1 MKRWHGKW
9 ILALLPL
16 SVLIACGGGGE
27 ADSSEPVLAPAER
40 VAYVRSLEVQPEEI
54 TDLALL
60 SADLLPLRR
69 ATLAAEVPGRVEELR
84 VDVGDRVRT
93 GQILVRIDTRAL
105 RQQIAEAE
113 ALHVQAVDR
122 FERAERLYEKR
133 SITKERHIDAVAG
146 KDVAEARLNSAQ
158 LALAKSELKAP
169 WAGSVAA
176 KRVEVGDYASPGL
189 PLLELVAVN
198 RLKVKAAASASD
210 VPYLSVGAP
219 VTVRVDVFPGEE
231 WQGKV
236 VRLGAELDSGTRT
249 LVVEAEIDNSEG
261 RLRPGLFG
269 RLEVP
274 RRVLPGALL
283 VPLAS
288 VVDYESEKIL
298 YVVAEGVA
306 QRRTIVLGPTVGD
319 RVVIASG
326 LEPGDHV
333 VVGGQQQVAD
343 GQTVI
348 EAEEG

>member
-1 MKRWHGKW
+1 MKRWHRIWNLG
-9 ILALLPL
+9 LLPL
-16 SVLIACGGGGE
+16 SVLTACGGGSE
-27 ADSSEPVLAPAER
+27 ADSSEPVVAPAER
-40 VAYVRSLEVQPEEI
+40 VAHVRSLEVQPEQI
-54 TDLALL
+54 TDLAIL

-69 ATLAAEVPGRVEELR
+69 AILAAEVPGRVEQLS
-84 VDVGDRVRT
+84 VDVGDRVRK
-93 GQILVRIDTRAL
+93 GQILAKIDTRAL

-133 SITKERHIDAVAG
+133 SITKEQQIDAVAG
-146 KDVAEARLNSAQ
+146 RDVAEARLKSAQ

-198 RLKVKAAASASD
+198 RLKVRAAASASD
-210 VPYLSVGAP
+210 VPFLNIGAP
-219 VTVRVDVFPGEE
+219 VTVRVDVFPREE
-231 WQGKV
+231 WHGTV
-236 VRLGAELDSGTRT
+236 VRLGAELDSDTRT
-249 LVVEAEIDNSEG
+249 LVVEAEIDNAEG

-298 YVVAEGVA
+298 YVVTDGVA
-306 QRRTIVLGPTVGD
+306 QRRTIELGPTLGE

-333 VVGGQQQVAD
+333 VVSGQQQVAD
-343 GQTVI
+343 GQKVI

>member
-1 MKRWHGKW
+1 MKRWHGMRM
-9 ILALLPL
+9 LALLPL
-16 SVLIACGGGGE
+16 SVLIACGGGSE
-27 ADSSEPVLAPAER
+27 ADSSEPEVVPAER
-40 VAYVRSLEVQPEEI
+40 VAHVRSLEVQPEEV
-54 TDLALL
+54 TDLAIL

-69 ATLAAEVPGRVEELR
+69 ATLAAEVPGRVEQLT
-84 VDVGDRVRT
+84 VDVGDRVGK

-133 SITKERHIDAVAG
+133 SITKEQHIDAVAG
-146 KDVAEARLNSAQ
+146 RDVAEARLKSAQ
-158 LALAKSELKAP
+158 LALAKSEVKAP
-169 WAGSVAA
+169 WSGSVAA

-189 PLLELVAVN
+189 PLVELVAVN
-198 RLKVKAAASASD
+198 RLKVRAAASAAD
-210 VPYLSVGAP
+210 VPYLSIGEP

-236 VRLGAELDSGTRT
+236 VRLGAELDSDTRT

-274 RRVLPGALL
+274 RRVLPEAML

-298 YVVAEGVA
+298 YVVSDGIA
-306 QRRTIVLGPTVGD
+306 QRRSVVLGPTVGQ
-319 RVVIASG
+319 RVVITTG

-343 GQTVI
+343 GQKVI

>member
-1 MKRWHGKW
+1 M
-9 ILALLPL
+9 LALLPL
-16 SVLIACGGGGE
+16 SVLIACGGGSE
-27 ADSSEPVLAPAER
+27 ADSSEPEVVPAER
-40 VAYVRSLEVQPEEI
+40 VAHVRSLEVQPEEV
-54 TDLALL
+54 TDLAIL

-69 ATLAAEVPGRVEELR
+69 ATLAAEVPGRVEQLT
-84 VDVGDRVRT
+84 VDVGDRVGK

-133 SITKERHIDAVAG
+133 SITKEQHIDAVAG
-146 KDVAEARLNSAQ
+146 RDVAEARLKSAQ
-158 LALAKSELKAP
+158 LALAKSEVKAP
-169 WAGSVAA
+169 WSGSVAA

-189 PLLELVAVN
+189 PLVELVAVN
-198 RLKVKAAASASD
+198 RLKVRAAASAAD
-210 VPYLSVGAP
+210 VPYLSIGEP

-236 VRLGAELDSGTRT
+236 VRLGAELDSDTRT

-274 RRVLPGALL
+274 RRVLPEAML

-298 YVVAEGVA
+298 YVVSDGIA
-306 QRRTIVLGPTVGD
+306 QRRSVVLGPTVGQ
-319 RVVIASG
+319 RVVITTG

-343 GQTVI
+343 GQKVI